1 MSNFSLYDYSNN
13 RTTPVDVLFF
23 ICLMVILIS
32 CYTICYRVAGI
43 KLRLALRV
51 VLYAIIGLAIW
62 FSLQAFVEYPLVR
75 SHLNSYDITQHY
87 FRSDTRAV
95 TSTSLPGWAESG
107 NNSLAVVMRQLD
119 SYKTLLQK
127 PKQLSGVLVQ

>member
-95 TSTSLPGWAESG
+95 TSTSLPGWAEYTLNLGIIASLLLCDSLTHIRPCCKSQ
-107 NNSLAVVMRQLD
+107 NN
-119 SYKTLLQK
+119 
-127 PKQLSGVLVQ
+127 